1 MERRAHPFENGPS
14 SNKGVG
20 FDYEGAFSRNIG
32 WITQWE
38 QQELRKKTV
47 AIAGMGGVGGQHA
60 LTLARL
66 GIGGLHIADLDQF
79 DVPNMN
85 RQAGAFVSTIGLEKT
100 AVMARM
106 TRDINPELR
115 QKIFGGD
122 RGVDDQNIDEFL
134 SGVDLFVDGFD
145 FFVLDIRRKVF
156 KRCAELGIPA
166 ITAAPIGFGAC
177 YVIFMPGGM
186 TFEEYF
192 RFEGLPEKK
201 QYVNFALG
209 LTPKGLHRAY
219 LVDPYRI
226 DLAGKR
232 GPSTAVAIQL
242 CAGVVGAEAVKLLL
256 GQGKVHAAP
265 AYHAFD
271 AYSQRFVRGY
281 LRHGNAGPLQR
292 LKLHVGYKIFGER
305 SRNSRPH
312 EDPVEGS
319 EIERILDVARWAPS
333 GDNSQPWRFKILGED
348 RVQITITCR
357 NDNIYEYADGEPTLL
372 AAGFLLETIRIAAS
386 RFGRALQWTY
396 LGSKKSAN
404 DVHHTIEAN
413 LPKALE
419 IREDNLCPYIDIR
432 SVDRRAYRR
441 TRLTPQQKAELEAA
455 LGGEFRL
462 EWRESLS
469 ARWSMARL
477 NAMATDIRL
486 RLPQAFPVHQK
497 ILDWN
502 RRFSPEGVPA
512 AAVGVDPLT
521 LKLMRFVLH
530 DWRRADFFNR
540 FLAGTVIPRIQLDL
554 YPGLSCAAHFVVSR
568 KTEPPPEDATAALFR
583 TGQALQRF
591 WLTATRMGL
600 AVQPG
605 LAPLC
610 FAYYGR
616 VGGPPSVQARIAKSD
631 RARITELARKA
642 SDRFTNDG
650 TVLFLG
656 RIGVSRRVPT
666 ARSIR
671 RSVADLTD

>member
-1 MERRAHPFENGPS
+1 MELRAHPSESGLSS
-14 SNKGVG
+14 SNTAG
-20 FDYEGAFSRNIG
+20 FDYDAAFSRNIG

-79 DVPNMN
+79 DVANMN
-85 RQAGAFVSTIGLEKT
+85 RQAGAFVSTIGLDKT

-115 QKIFGGD
+115 LKIFGGK

-186 TFEEYF
+186 SFEEYF
-192 RFEGLPEKK
+192 RFEGLPEKQ

-292 LKLHVGYKIFGER
+292 LKLHLGYKIFGER
-305 SRNSRPH
+305 SRNSRPS
-312 EDPVEGS
+312 EEPVVGS
-319 EIERILDVARWAPS
+319 EIERILDLARWAPS

-348 RVQITITCR
+348 RLIITITCKT
-357 NDNIYEYADGEPTLL
+357 DNIYEYADGQPTLL
-372 AAGFLLETIRIAAS
+372 AAGFLLETMRIAAS
-386 RFGRALQWTY
+386 RFGREMQWTY
-396 LGSKKSAN
+396 LGSKKSGN
-404 DVHHTIEAN
+404 DVHHTVEAN
-413 LPKALE
+413 LRKTPD

-441 TRLTPQQKAELEAA
+441 TRLTPEQKAELEAA

-462 EWRESLS
+462 EWREDLS
-469 ARWSMARL
+469 ERWSLARL

-486 RLPQAFPVHQK
+486 RLPEAFPVHK
-497 ILDWN
+497 RILDWEQ
-502 RRFSPEGVPA
+502 RFSREGVPA

-530 DWRRADFFNR
+530 DWQRADFFNR
-540 FLAGTVIPRIQLDL
+540 FLAGTVIPRVQLDL
-554 YPGLSCAAHFVVSR
+554 IPGMFCAAHFVLSR
-568 KTEPPPEDATAALFR
+568 KTEPPPEDAVAALFR
-583 TGQALQRF
+583 TGEALQRF
-591 WLTATRMGL
+591 WLTATCLGL
-600 AVQPG
+600 AIQPG

-616 VGGPPSVQARIAKSD
+616 VGAPVFDRGRIAK
-631 RARITELARKA
+631 LARKLTGC
-642 SDRFTNDG
+642 FPNDG
-650 TVLFLG
+650 SVLFLG
-656 RIGVSRRVPT
+656 RIGVSRRLPT

-671 RSVADLTD
+671 RSVADLKLKD